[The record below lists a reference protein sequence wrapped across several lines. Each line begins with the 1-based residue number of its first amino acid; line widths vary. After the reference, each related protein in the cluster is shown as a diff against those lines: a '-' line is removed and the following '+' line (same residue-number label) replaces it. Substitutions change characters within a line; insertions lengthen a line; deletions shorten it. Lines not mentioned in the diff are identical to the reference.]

1 LLKYGRGRQ
10 ELGGAKRVRG
20 VSFNYLG
27 QLDQVL
33 EEGGLFGAA
42 TEGVGRTQSEKNQR
56 SYLLE
61 INGAVRGGRLGM
73 SWAYSEKVH
82 RRETVERLAEGFVEV
97 LRELIEHCRGMESRE
112 YTPSDFGLVNVSQ
125 GELDEL
131 LSDINT

>member
-1 LLKYGRGRQ
+1 
-10 ELGGAKRVRG
+10 
-20 VSFNYLG
+20 
-27 QLDQVL
+27 
-33 EEGGLFGAA
+33 
-42 TEGVGRTQSEKNQR
+42 
-56 SYLLE
+56 LLE
-61 INGAVRGGRLGM
+61 INGAVRGGKLGM

-97 LRELIEHCRGMESRE
+97 LRELIEHCRGMEGRE